1 MMSAMLPVLFLAV
14 SYFLPESPIW
24 LMKKK
29 KYEETEKTLEALR
42 GSGYCMKMEL
52 QDIQYVSDN
61 SVQATT
67 TGFWNSVN
75 ELKSRQVM
83 MPIFMMLTMFILQ
96 VSCFNFLEVN
106 HS

>member
-42 GSGYCMKMEL
+42 GSGYNMTMEL
-52 QDIQYVSDN
+52 QDIQYVCDN
-61 SVQATT
+61 NVEAT
-67 TGFWNSVN
+67 TGFWDSVN

-83 MPIFMMLTMFILQ
+83 MPILMMLTMFILQ
-96 VSCFNFLEVN
+96 VSCFNFIEAN